1 MSGFHH
7 LRPSDPPLNPMECG
21 TFDRATPNG
30 KLQSHEFGIRQAAFV
45 QEVVPLRAHRLAVA
59 ASTEALYGRN
69 DLLHLT
75 SQQYTAL
82 LRTPVAARFRTS
94 ILAQGRHLPK
104 VVYGMIQVQQFIH
117 LLGC

>member
-1 MSGFHH
+1 
-7 LRPSDPPLNPMECG
+7 MECG

-30 KLQSHEFGIRQAAFV
+30 KLQSHELGIRQAAFV
-45 QEVVPLRAHRLAVA
+45 LEEIVPLCAYRLAVA
-59 ASTEALYGRN
+59 ALTEALYGRN

-104 VVYGMIQVQQFIH
+104 VVYGMIQVQQCMH